1 MGNPEHA
8 RQATR
13 TVTVE
18 LTGTDVELLA
28 KVRQCY
34 ADRGAELSAPDALH
48 IGLREL
54 ADRCRPHGINKK
66 RSKMEMTL
74 TKPQVVQYAKAYMTL
89 GSSFPGRN
97 AGEADE
103 CISDVLKSAEHNG
116 LSLEDLHAVGQ
127 WKAGGRLRHLIDRND
142 EDKVLRVSRAAFA
155 ESNEQLR
162 IEKLTELDGVSW
174 PMASTILHFVF
185 PECYPIIDIRAM
197 STLGGPDPS
206 RFNRHFAN
214 WKEYYE
220 LCRNTAKEY
229 GVSLRDLDR
238 ALWTYDYCY
247 SGECLRC
254 PDHDPGG

>member
-1 MGNPEHA
+1 MGNPDHE

-13 TVTVE
+13 TITVQ
-18 LTGTDVELLA
+18 LTEVDVEHLE

-34 ADRGAELSAPDALH
+34 ADRGAEFSDSDALR

-54 ADRCRPHGINKK
+54 ADRCRPHGIDNECT
-66 RSKMEMTL
+66 KMEMTL

-97 AGEADE
+97 AREADE

-127 WKAGGRLRHLIDRND
+127 WKAGGRLRHLIDRN
-142 EDKVLRVSRAAFA
+142 EENKVLRVSRAAFA
-155 ESNEQLR
+155 ETNEQLR
-162 IEKLTELDGVSW
+162 IERLTELVGVSW

-185 PECYPIIDIRAM
+185 PERYPIIDIRAM
-197 STLGGPDPS
+197 NTLGGPDPAG
-206 RFNRHFAN
+206 FDIEK
-214 WKEYYE
+214 WKMYFE
-220 LCRNTAKEY
+220 LCRKTAKEY

-238 ALWTYDYCY
+238 ALWTYDYCHPE
-247 SGECLRC
+247 GCPRC
-254 PDHDPGG
+254 PNHEPEG